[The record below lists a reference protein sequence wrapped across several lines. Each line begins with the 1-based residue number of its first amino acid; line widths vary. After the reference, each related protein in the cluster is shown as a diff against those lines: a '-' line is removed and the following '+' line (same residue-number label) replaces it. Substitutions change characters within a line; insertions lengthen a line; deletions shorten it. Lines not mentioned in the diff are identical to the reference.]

1 MVKTMYEDM
10 VNNTVHFGHK
20 TQKWDPRMKKY
31 LYGEKNGVHVF
42 NLEVTV
48 KMLESACAF
57 LAKNVAEG
65 KTILFVSTKPQAIAL
80 IEDAAKACG
89 MPFVV
94 SRWIPGFLTNFP
106 TVKTRIDY
114 LKSLKEQEASGE
126 FEKYTKKEVGQ
137 LKKTIEK
144 LETSL
149 GGVQSMTKRPDVIF
163 VADVVKDEIVV
174 KEANVMKTPI
184 VGICDS
190 NANPNPVDYPIP
202 GNDDAVKS
210 LKFLIGKVLEAVQSA
225 RK

>member
-1 MVKTMYEDM
+1 MAKTIYQDM
-10 VNNTVHFGHK
+10 VDNTVHFGHK

-42 NLEVTV
+42 NLEMTV
-48 KMLESACAF
+48 KMLEDACAF
-57 LAKNVAEG
+57 LSKTVAEG

-80 IEDAAKACG
+80 IEESAKNCG

-114 LKSLKEQEASGE
+114 LKSLKEQEANGE
-126 FEKYTKKEVGQ
+126 FEKYTKKEAGQ
-137 LKKTIEK
+137 LKKTIDK
-144 LETSL
+144 LEVSL
-149 GGVQSMTKRPDVIF
+149 GGVQNLTKKPDAVF

-174 KEANVMKTPI
+174 KEANVMKIPVI
-184 VGICDS
+184 GICDS

-210 LKFLIGKVLEAVQSA
+210 LKFLIGKVFEAVQAS